1 MDVTCMLVG
10 SREVKSGSSSFIFVK
25 HGVVSTRIALFQ
37 HVSNCETAG
46 GMHHSPIGKE
56 GLCASGS
63 ACLSTPGLLRFV
75 WGIHL

>member
-1 MDVTCMLVG
+1 MDVACTLVG
-10 SREVKSGSSSFIFVK
+10 SGEVESGSSSFVFVK
-25 HGVVSTRIALFQ
+25 HGVVSACIALFQ
-37 HVSNCETAG
+37 HVSNRETAG

-75 WGIHL
+75 WGIPL